1 MSRDRRRYVRAVE
14 SDVDVE
20 TRAAHDSCV
29 VWPPIGVN
37 LRSAKVM
44 ILTVLTIVA
53 AVGLLDLVVARG
65 VVGWFD

>member
-1 MSRDRRRYVRAVE
+1 M
-14 SDVDVE
+14 DVE

-44 ILTVLTIVA
+44 ILTVLKIVA